1 MTGPGYGG
9 SQPGPFGHISTT
21 DLYPGRGPTRS
32 GAALVCL
39 L

>member
-21 DLYPGRGPTRS
+21 DLYPAAGPRDL
-32 GAALVCL
+32 ARR
-39 L
+39 